1 MSTDSTDVKYTIDSE
16 SIKKIIG
23 IKRNL
28 FKKYKDLLEMDNSSK
43 YQLEGYNGYEYKQNV
58 IYNVRNLIFY
68 YDDICYCH
76 KENIIR
82 DTVIDSNIFKFNIK
96 IEQPFIN
103 TLIHAST
110 KTKIHFY
117 ITLTHPDDLNKTMV
131 VDLVYKELDKI
142 SIRDEIFNLYRLN
155 IKEPSTCDDFE
166 DNLLS
171 IDLIDPSCLCGSSL
185 LSFIDFGKE
194 YIDINY
200 LANNDISLA
209 RRYIDRKNYKQKEAK
224 IKIDNEKLTQEEIN
238 NIYKYRNEVYNFIST
253 LDILKNY
260 DETKK
265 DIYNRYG
272 KILPALKYLLKY
284 RDYGSINMKMTY
296 YGNRSGTN
304 TVNIDIRVPKANIK
318 DLNNEDD
325 FIRVDIYYNLLDK
338 VSNDNEYVKLSYVY
352 LGRAFIGI
360 DYDKQYN
367 KEQVDKFNKLGNKLI
382 TEDYL
387 EEYIIVNDSNE
398 ILDRCRVF
406 IQQNNYDNEII
417 DINKKA
423 EEELSKE
430 QIDNIRICKET
441 LYETLSTKI
450 NFIHF
455 HNGPKLHTSLLYLLQ
470 KREYKTLEIT
480 TESDVDYINL
490 DDDTGEP
497 KFLVYITLYK
507 PDSTINNFGCD
518 ISNSRKLVLKYKNRK
533 EPYIKGYLKLENIS
547 FTDTDMP
554 PINRIDIN
562 KTYKKLYDEI
572 GNELVAKEYINEY
585 FISTDNRENRFPN
598 IDILFEDKNK

>member
-1 MSTDSTDVKYTIDSE
+1 MSTDVKYTIDSE

-28 FKKYKDLLEMDNSSK
+28 FKKYKDLLEMDNSFK
-43 YQLEGYNGYEYKQNV
+43 YQLEGYNGYEYKQNI

-76 KENIIR
+76 KENIIK
-82 DTVIDSNIFKFNIK
+82 DTVIDSNIFKFDIK
-96 IEQPFIN
+96 VEQPFIN

-110 KTKIHFY
+110 ETKIHFY
-117 ITLTHPDDLNKTMV
+117 ITLTHPDDLSKTMV

-142 SIRDEIFNLYRLN
+142 SIRDEIFSLYRLN

-166 DNLLS
+166 NNLLS
-171 IDLIDPSCLCGSSL
+171 IDLVDPSCLCGSSL
-185 LSFIDFGKE
+185 LRFIDFGKE
-194 YIDINY
+194 YIGIDY
-200 LANNDISLA
+200 LANNGVGLA
-209 RRYIDRKNYKQKEAK
+209 ERYIDREKYKQKEAK
-224 IKIDNEKLTQEEIN
+224 IKIDSERLTQEEID
-238 NIYKYRNEVYNFIST
+238 NIYKCRDDVYNFVSK
-253 LDILKNY
+253 LEILKNN

-265 DIYNRYG
+265 DMYNRYG
-272 KILPALKYLLKY
+272 KIVPALRYLLRY
-284 RDYGSINMKMTY
+284 RDYGSINMKMTFY
-296 YGNRSGTN
+296 SDWSKGD
-304 TVNIDIRVPKANIK
+304 TVHIDIYVPKASIK
-318 DLNNEDD
+318 DLNNKDD
-325 FIRVDIYYNLLDK
+325 FVRIDIYYNVLDK
-338 VSNDNEYVKLSYVY
+338 ISEDNEYVRLSYVY

-360 DYDKQYN
+360 DYDKEDN
-367 KEQVDKFNKLGNKLI
+367 KEQVDIFNKLGNTLI
-382 TEDYL
+382 TQNYL
-387 EEYIIVNDSNE
+387 EEFIIVNDSNE
-398 ILDRCRVF
+398 ILDRWRTF
-406 IQQNNYDNEII
+406 RQQDNYNNEII

-423 EEELSKE
+423 EEKLSKE
-430 QIDNIRICKET
+430 QIDNIRICKEA

-455 HNGPKLHTSLLYLLQ
+455 HNGSKLHTSLLYLLQ

-507 PDSTINNFGCD
+507 PDSTVNSFGCD
-518 ISNSRKLVLKYKNRK
+518 ISNSRKLILKYKNRK

-554 PINRIDIN
+554 PINRIDID